1 MEQNAP
7 ACGGGEVIVTTTAV
21 IGVVVIGA
29 FLVAVAQGD
38 DILDGLESALSGAL
52 AAIVGT
58 LGLTLALLGDLGGLI
73 ASAPEIA
80 SSVVIGLVG
89 SAAIGGY
96 VDLAAPAFATVALFA
111 ILGGIALREA
121 T

>member
-1 MEQNAP
+1 MFL
-7 ACGGGEVIVTTTAV
+7 TTTGIIA
-21 IGVVVIGA
+21 VVVIGA
-29 FLVAVAQGD
+29 FVIAVAQGD
-38 DILDGLESALSGAL
+38 DVLDGLESALSGAL

-73 ASAPEIA
+73 AGAPDVAA
-80 SSVVIGLVG
+80 SVAIGLVG
-89 SAAIGGY
+89 SASLAGY
-96 VDLAAPAFATVALFA
+96 VDLAAPAFATIALFA